1 MTWRTTGE
9 RCFSVTCRL
18 RSLPLLLGALLC
30 AIGSLPAVAQPTGA
44 EGRGVK
50 RALLIGIN
58 NYAAVPRLRGSV
70 NDVETM
76 RQVLLSRWGFPERN
90 ITMLT
95 DERATRAAII
105 KALNQ
110 LVKESGPSD
119 IVYFHFS
126 GHGSQVEDL
135 NGDEDDGLDETI
147 IPQDGRSG
155 DVRDIVD
162 DELDEIFARMRARS
176 VVIVLDSCHS
186 GTATRSADFRTRSVP
201 QDMRIGLYEAYE
213 KSKLKTRA
221 VVPVIESRFVVLA
234 GAAAN
239 QEAIDGPVDGRYHGV
254 FTYALAKSLGVS
266 APNASAREVFKGVE
280 QELKKIQSRL
290 GRSSMPEPQLEAPPA
305 LLDKPLFEPLAIQNA
320 AAGSPPVARLPWVET
335 RPQGPGQIALVN
347 SVLLGG
353 GPGSTWAVYRPRDS
367 TFSPG
372 GALAVATVAQTSGK
386 DGLAT
391 LQPENAAIPNGA
403 RAVALLPAGSAQQI
417 ALRIVDVPA
426 ERRKGIEATLRGF
439 LKDVEFVGADRPAR
453 FLVDVRG
460 ELLRLLSAD
469 GMQVVASFPVN
480 SQQWATG
487 VAVVVSRS
495 ANATELLT
503 LDNPSSQIK
512 VDARVANAAPQ
523 QPTAGTRGFG
533 TRGVT
538 VVADTQPAQ
547 YRIRRA
553 GEARTPQNS
562 LQLEIRAN
570 ADAYLTVVDVDSEG
584 GVNLLFPSEHQRQG
598 FYPDGLVRAGEMVVL
613 PDSLQSGNR
622 AGFFWDYSPPK
633 GNDTIR
639 VFASTDLQTAQ
650 AIRQRVRTLG
660 APASR
665 VGVGT
670 RAVAAAVGD
679 LRSTFRGLA
688 TRGIVT
694 VQDPTSHLPTQAGA
708 PAMAAPAPDAPPAPP
723 AATPGYSY
731 PTPPSAAMQTN
742 AAAPSSYTPAVPSDW
757 TATTLTVV
765 INE

>member
-1 MTWRTTGE
+1 MRKLLAAVLVA
-9 RCFSVTCRL
+9 CCAFV
-18 RSLPLLLGALLC
+18 PLAAL
-30 AIGSLPAVAQPTGA
+30 AQT
-44 EGRGVK
+44 GVK
-50 RALLIGIN
+50 RALLVGIN
-58 NYAAVPRLRGSV
+58 NYAAVPRLQGSV

-76 RQVLLSRWGFPERN
+76 RQVLVSRWGFAERN
-90 ITMLT
+90 ITVLT
-95 DERATRAAII
+95 DERATRAAIMA
-105 KALNQ
+105 ALDR
-110 LVKESGPSD
+110 LVKEAGPDD

-126 GHGSQVEDL
+126 GHGSQVKDL

-147 IPQDGRSG
+147 IPQDGRVG

-162 DELDEIFARMRARS
+162 DELDEIFARLKARS
-176 VVIVLDSCHS
+176 VLIVLDSCHS
-186 GTATRSADFRTRSVP
+186 GTATRSTDIRTRSVP
-201 QDMRIGLYEAYE
+201 QDTRIAIYEAYE
-213 KSKLKTRA
+213 KSKVSTRA
-221 VVPVIESRFVVLA
+221 VVPVMESHFVVFA
-234 GAAAN
+234 GAADN
-239 QEAIDGPVDGRYHGV
+239 QEALDGPVDGRFHGF
-254 FTYALAKSLGVS
+254 FTYALARSMGNSPL
-266 APNASAREVFKGVE
+266 NASAREVFRGVE
-280 QELKKIQSRL
+280 QEMRKIQARIN
-290 GRSSMPEPQLEAPPA
+290 RSVMPEPQLEAPPE
-305 LLDKPLFEPLAIQNA
+305 LLDKPLFEPRSVQGAV
-320 AAGSPPVARLPWVET
+320 AGSAPPARLPWVEA
-335 RPQGPGQIALVN
+335 RPQGPGRITLVN
-347 SVLLGG
+347 SLLLGG
-353 GPGSTWAVYRPRDS
+353 GPGSTWAIYPPADA
-367 TFSPG
+367 TFAPG
-372 GALAVATVAQTSGK
+372 AALAVATVAQTAGR

-426 ERRKGIEATLRGF
+426 ERRKSIEATLRGF
-439 LKDVEFVGADRPAR
+439 LKDVEFVGANRPAR

-460 ELLRLLSAD
+460 DLLRLLSAD

-512 VDARVANAAPQ
+512 VDARVANAAPL

-547 YRIRRA
+547 YRVRRA

-562 LQLEIRAN
+562 LQVEIRTS
-570 ADAYLTVVDVDSEG
+570 ADAFITVVDVDSEG

-598 FYPDGLVRAGEMVVL
+598 FYPDGLVRAGEMVAL

-665 VGVGT
+665 VGAGT

-694 VQDPTSHLPTQAGA
+694 VQDPTSHVPTPSAT
-708 PAMAAPAPDAPPAPP
+708 PVYSYPAPP
-723 AATPGYSY
+723 AD
-731 PTPPSAAMQTN
+731 AMQSN
-742 AAAPSSYTPAVPSDW
+742 AAPPASQAPAMPSDW
-757 TATTLTVV
+757 TATTLTV
-765 INE
+765 